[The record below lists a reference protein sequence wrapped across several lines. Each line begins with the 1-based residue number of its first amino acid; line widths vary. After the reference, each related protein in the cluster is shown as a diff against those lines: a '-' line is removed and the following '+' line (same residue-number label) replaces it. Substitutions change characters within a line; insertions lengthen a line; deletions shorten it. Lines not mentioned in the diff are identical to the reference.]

1 MTTPTNPDVAIV
13 TGGSRGIGRAVV
25 AALVRD
31 GWSVAFTYR
40 ADAAAAQAVEAEH
53 AGRARAFVF
62 ELQDKA
68 RPDSLV
74 RYVEAAMGPVS
85 ALVNNA
91 GASYDGLLAM
101 TPDAVWDELMETNA
115 GGAFRCCRAVL
126 PGMIARRRGSIVN
139 VSSRSAVAGVAGQ
152 AAYSASKAAMIGMV
166 RSLAREVGK
175 RQIRVNCVVPG
186 FVETDMTAGLDPEV
200 QKSLRSTEILPAGTA
215 PAHVAAVVAFLLS
228 PGAGA
233 LTGQIINVDAGSSA

>member
-1 MTTPTNPDVAIV
+1 
-13 TGGSRGIGRAVV
+13 
-25 AALVRD
+25 
-31 GWSVAFTYR
+31 
-40 ADAAAAQAVEAEH
+40 
-53 AGRARAFVF
+53 
-62 ELQDKA
+62 
-68 RPDSLV
+68 
-74 RYVEAAMGPVS
+74 
-85 ALVNNA
+85 
-91 GASYDGLLAM
+91 M
-101 TPDAVWDELMETNA
+101 TPDAVSDELMEVNA
-115 GGAFRCCRAVL
+115 SGAFRCCRAVL

-186 FVETDMTAGLDPEV
+186 FVETDMTAGLDAEV
-200 QKSLRSTEILPAGTA
+200 RKSLRSTEILPAGTA
-215 PAHVAAVVAFLLS
+215 PAHVGAVVAFLLS

>member
-1 MTTPTNPDVAIV
+1 MTTPDVAIV
-13 TGGSRGIGRAVV
+13 TGGSRGIGRAIV
-25 AALVRD
+25 AALVGD

-40 ADAAAAQAVEAEH
+40 TNARAAEAVEAEH
-53 AGRARAFVF
+53 GGRARAYVF
-62 ELQDKA
+62 DLHDRA
-68 RPDSLV
+68 RADSLI
-74 RYVEAAMGPVS
+74 RDVEAAMGPVS
-85 ALVNNA
+85 GLVNNA
-91 GASYDGLLAM
+91 GAAYDGLLAM

-126 PGMIARRRGSIVN
+126 PGMVARRRGSIVN

-200 QKSLRSTEILPAGTA
+200 RKSLRSTEILPAGTA

>member
-1 MTTPTNPDVAIV
+1 MTTTSNVAIV
-13 TGGSRGIGRAVV
+13 TGGSRGIGRAIV

-40 ADAAAAQAVEAEH
+40 SNAEAAKAVEAEH
-53 AGRARAFVF
+53 AGRARPYVF
-62 ELQDKA
+62 ELQDRA

-74 RYVEAAMGPVS
+74 RQVEAAMGPVS
-85 ALVNNA
+85 GLVNNA
-91 GASYDGLLAM
+91 GGSYDGLLAM
-101 TPDAVWDELMETNA
+101 TPDAVWDELMESNA

-152 AAYSASKAAMIGMV
+152 GAYSASKAAMIGMM

-175 RQIRVNCVVPG
+175 RQIRVNTVVPG
-186 FVETDMTAGLDPEV
+186 YVETDMTARLDEAV
-200 QKSLRSTEILPAGTA
+200 RKSLRSTEVLPDGTA
-215 PAHVAAVVAFLLS
+215 PAHVAAAVAFLLS

-233 LTGQIINVDAGSSA
+233 MTGQIINVDAGSSA